1 MTDKELRKLSRT
13 ELLEMLVERSREVER
28 LQEELKQVREQLT
41 SRQIAVDRAG
51 SIAEASLQL
60 NGVFDAAQKAAEQYL
75 ENIRQLSGRQ
85 TEVCA
90 RLEAESQA
98 KAEQLLSETQR
109 KCETLEAETQAKCT
123 RMVQQAE
130 TDSKA
135 YWKEVSERVEQ
146 ILSQQA
152 CLQDLLSVLPGGR

>member
-28 LQEELKQVREQLT
+28 LQAELKQAREQLD
-41 SRQIAVDRAG
+41 SRQIAVDEAG
-51 SIAEASLQL
+51 SIAEASLRL

-75 ENIRQLSGRQ
+75 ENIQQLSGRQ

-90 RLEAESQA
+90 RLEEESKA
-98 KAEQLLSETQR
+98 KAEQLLSETRQ

-130 TDSKA
+130 TDTKA
-135 YWKEVSERVEQ
+135 YWEEVSRRVEQ
-146 ILSQQA
+146 LVEQQIG
-152 CLQDLLSVLPGGR
+152 LRDLLSVLPGAN